1 MNSINAIRFK
11 NHFKDLFEGVYIR
24 AGERIYN
31 DGRKPSKLYVVARIP
46 RKDEPTYEG
55 FEGEVESGEILR
67 EI

>member
-1 MNSINAIRFK
+1 
-11 NHFKDLFEGVYIR
+11 VYIR